1 MGKNSK
7 SIVGNKFPAATAE
20 TASGAALTKQK
31 AKQADKSKSEKG
43 FPLSVRQLSLILA
56 IVTFLLYVNTLRND
70 YAMDDVEILEHNSFV
85 VKGFKGIPELLTTPH
100 LRGFMIAPNETYRP
114 LSLIMFAIE
123 YQFFGANPAVS
134 HFFNVL
140 VFMGCVVVLFI
151 FLNHLLGSQK
161 TAVAFIAALLF
172 AFHPIH
178 TEVVANV
185 KSRDE
190 LLCFFLGIISLVLF
204 IKYMNENKVKLLIA
218 GTFTL
223 LLSLLSKETDITF
236 LGVVPLIFF
245 FYQNWNLKRAI
256 QITVCTMAAAALF
269 MILREQVLSINGNK
283 IVSINLIDNEL
294 AKAPDYITRLGTAI
308 YTMGLYLKLLIIPYP
323 LISDYSYRT
332 IPFVGLVNF
341 WVILS
346 MLAYVTLVI
355 VGGYRLVK
363 LKKDPWAFGIL
374 FFLIC
379 ISLFTNI
386 TFLIGSGMGE
396 RFLFCPSVG
405 FCLIAALAIERF
417 SLKTGKM
424 ELAQLTSV
432 KTAMILVPVLIL
444 FAADTTARNKEWQD
458 NKTLYNADLQKAP
471 NSSRLNYCVGYVKV
485 SDEYPAETNP
495 IEKQRLLDEGISYL
509 KRSVEIFPE
518 YANAQIELG
527 NAYFINKQYDLAETH
542 DKVALSINPSAS
554 EAINNLA
561 GVYFV
566 TRKFPEALELCKKAV
581 QIRPNYAEAYYNIG
595 LCFNNMKMHDSAIVY
610 ARKALNIDNNYH
622 KAFTTLASSYT
633 ALNNV
638 DSARKY
644 IYLAKR
650 YPQ

>member
-1 MGKNSK
+1 MGKKST
-7 SIVGNKFPAATAE
+7 SIVSKPSAAAVE
-20 TASGAALTKQK
+20 TAGNIALPKQK
-31 AKQADKSKSEKG
+31 TKTRDKSNANRSV
-43 FPLSVRQLSLILA
+43 FPSVRQLSLILA
-56 IVTFLLYVNTLRND
+56 IVTFLLYANTIRND

-85 VKGFKGIPELLTTPH
+85 VKGIKGIPELLSTPH

-114 LSLIMFAIE
+114 LSLVMFAVE

-151 FLNHLLGSQK
+151 FLNHLMGGQK
-161 TAVAFIAALLF
+161 TAVALIAALLF
-172 AFHPIH
+172 AFHPVH

-190 LLCFFLGIISLVLF
+190 LLCFFFGIISLILF

-218 GTFTL
+218 GICTL
-223 LLSLLSKETDITF
+223 FLSLLSKETDITF

-245 FYQNWNLKRAI
+245 FYQNWNLRRAI
-256 QITVCTMAAAALF
+256 QITVSTIAVAALF
-269 MILREQVLSINGNK
+269 LILRQHILDINGNE
-283 IVSINLIDNEL
+283 IVSVNMIDNEL
-294 AKAPDYITRLGTAI
+294 AKAPDYLTRLGTAI
-308 YTMGLYLKLLIIPYP
+308 YTMGLYLKLLVIPYP
-323 LISDYSYRT
+323 LISDYSYHT
-332 IPFVGLVNF
+332 IPFVGLGNI

-346 MLAYVTLVI
+346 FLAYTALVI
-355 VGGYRLVK
+355 VGGYRLITM
-363 LKKDPWAFGIL
+363 KKDPWAFGIL

-405 FCLIAALAIERF
+405 FCLIVGLIIERF
-417 SLKTGKM
+417 VLKTGKM
-424 ELAQLTSV
+424 ELRQLLSGRV
-432 KTAMILVPVLIL
+432 AMILIPVLVL
-444 FAADTTARNKEWQD
+444 FALDTTARNKEWQD
-458 NKTLYNADLQKAP
+458 NKSLYNADLQKAP

-485 SDEYPAETNP
+485 SEEYPQETNP
-495 IEKQRLLDEGISYL
+495 ADKQKLLDDGINYL
-509 KRSVEIFPE
+509 KKSVDIFPE

-527 NAYFINKQYDLAETH
+527 NAYFINKQYDLAEVH
-542 DKVALSINPSAS
+542 DKMALKINPVAS

-566 TRKFPEALELCKKAV
+566 THKFPEALELCKKAV

-595 LCFNNMKMHDSAIVY
+595 LCFNNMKIHDSAIAY
-610 ARKALNIDNNYH
+610 AKKALNIDGNYH
-622 KAFTTLASSYT
+622 KSFTTLASSYT
-633 ALNNV
+633 ALNNA

-644 IYLAKR
+644 NDLAKR